1 MRQFNISADSYKGF
15 VGRDVVHARKN
26 QLLKHFEKYKDLDDI
41 EEEYSVFNGHKIKID
56 KKDLVLLNGTVF
68 KNEMGVVNEVMGNIY
83 KDRRM
88 YKKKMFKAHNDMEE
102 LKKDLSKIEEELQ
115 NII

>member
-1 MRQFNISADSYKGF
+1 
-15 VGRDVVHARKN
+15 
-26 QLLKHFEKYKDLDDI
+26 
-41 EEEYSVFNGHKIKID
+41 
-56 KKDLVLLNGTVF
+56 
-68 KNEMGVVNEVMGNIY
+68 MGVVNEVMGNIY